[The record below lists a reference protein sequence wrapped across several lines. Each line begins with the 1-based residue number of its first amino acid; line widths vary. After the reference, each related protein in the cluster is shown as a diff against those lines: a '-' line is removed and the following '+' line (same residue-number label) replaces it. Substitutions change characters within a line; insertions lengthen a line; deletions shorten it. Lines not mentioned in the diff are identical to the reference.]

1 MYTLAQIADCINGKL
16 VGDKSTTISELCI
29 DSRKIQSPQ
38 TSLFFAIKTDKN
50 DGNNFV
56 ENAVNQGV
64 KAVVVT
70 QIPTVACNYILVENS
85 LTALQKL
92 AAFHQKQFEIP
103 LVGITGSNGKTIVKE
118 WIAFLAS
125 FEFSVCKNPKSYN
138 SQVGVPLSVWGLNK
152 NHTLGVFEAG
162 ISKPIEMGNL
172 AEIIKPTVGVF
183 THLGDAHDAH
193 FATTQQKLNEK
204 LSLFKSCK
212 VVVCNNYNS
221 LVVNSLKLL
230 NKTLFLW
237 GETGDCQVKITN
249 RNANKF
255 TVEFENKTYVIALPF
270 RDTAS
275 VENAFNALC
284 TCLVLGM
291 QMKNIL
297 PNLLHL
303 PTIDMRLQQVN
314 GNNGNQLILD
324 YYNADF
330 QSVAMALDFL
340 KQQQPAGETTV
351 ILSEITQSHL
361 TDEVLYTQLNN
372 LLQNHKITRLIGIG
386 SRIMQQRGCFK
397 LSAEFYKDTPSFITT
412 FSFFQLKNQT
422 ILLKG
427 SRHFSFEKI
436 ADKLRTKTH
445 QTVLEVNLTRLQD
458 NLNVVKKNIGPK
470 TKVMAMVKALAYGS
484 GGFQIAKLLEFN
496 HIDYLGVAYTDEAIE
511 LQKAGISLPIMVL
524 NPDLNHLDPY
534 LEQNIQPAIYSFA
547 SLEKVKNHPIK
558 IHLEFDTGMHRLGFE
573 NKDVK
578 KLIAELQTDT
588 SLEIV
593 SVYSHLAVADEP
605 DKDNFTL
612 KQIEDFKTICS
623 EIEAALDIN
632 VIKHI
637 SNTAGMERFPNGVLN
652 MVRLGIGLYGISS
665 KSAANEL
672 QPVSTFKS
680 YITQIKEVQ
689 AGDGVGYGQHD
700 AATTNRKI
708 AIIAVG
714 YADGYNRL
722 FSQGKGGFVINEKYA
737 KVVGNVCMDMTM
749 CDVTE
754 IDCQEGDEALIFGD
768 NPRVEELAKAIGT
781 IPYEILTN
789 VSERVNR
796 VFYQE

>member
-1 MYTLAQIADCINGKL
+1 LYTLAQIADCIGGVL
-16 VGDKSTTISELCI
+16 EGDGHLTIDQLCI
-29 DSRKIQSPQ
+29 DSRKIQSPK
-38 TSLFFAIKTDKN
+38 TSLFFALKTDKN
-50 DGNNFV
+50 DGHNFI

-70 QIPTVACNYILVENS
+70 QKPNISCSYILVENS
-85 LTALQKL
+85 QVALQKL
-92 AAFHQKQFEIP
+92 ASFHRQHFSIP
-103 LVGITGSNGKTIVKE
+103 IVGITGSNGKTIVKE
-118 WIAFLAS
+118 WVSFLSSHS
-125 FEFSVCKNPKSYN
+125 FTVCKNPKSYN
-138 SQVGVPLSVWGLNK
+138 SQVGVPLSVWGLNE

-162 ISKPIEMGNL
+162 ISKPDEMHNQ
-172 AEIIKPTVGVF
+172 ANIIAPTIGVF
-183 THLGDAHDAH
+183 THLGDAHDAN
-193 FATTQQKLNEK
+193 FITTQQKLEEK
-204 LSLFKSCK
+204 LLLFASSDIVICNAYNN
-212 VVVCNNYNS
+212 VVVQS
-221 LVVNSLKLL
+221 LQRL

-237 GETGDCQVKITN
+237 GESEECQLKITE
-249 RNANKF
+249 RTANTFK
-255 TVEFENKTYVIALPF
+255 VSFENKSYTISLPF

-291 QMKNIL
+291 RLDEIIPML
-297 PNLLHL
+297 MHL

-314 GNNGNQLILD
+314 GTNGNQLILD

-361 TDEVLYTQLNN
+361 ADEVLYRQLND
-372 LLQNHKITRLIGIG
+372 LLQTHKITQLIGIG
-386 SRIMQQRGCFK
+386 SRIMQCSNCFR
-397 LSAEFYKDTPSFITT
+397 LPSQFYKDTSAFIST
-412 FSFFQLKNQT
+412 FSFYQLKNQT

-436 ADKLRTKTH
+436 ADKLKTKTH
-445 QTVLEVNLTRLQD
+445 QTVLEVNLTRMQD
-458 NLNVVKKNIGPK
+458 NLNIVKQNVGSK

-511 LQKAGISLPIMVL
+511 LRKAGINLPILVL

-534 LEQNIQPAIYSFA
+534 LEQNIQPAIYSFS
-547 SLEKVKNHPIK
+547 SLAKIKNYPIK

-573 NKDVK
+573 KKDLKPLVE
-578 KLIAELQTDT
+578 ELKTDN
-588 SLEIV
+588 SVEIV
-593 SVYSHLAVADEP
+593 SVFSHLAVADDP
-605 DKDNFTL
+605 QKDAFTM
-612 KQIEDFKTICS
+612 KQIRDFRDICA
-623 EIEAALDIN
+623 EIEKNLSIH

-637 SNTAGMERFPNGVLN
+637 GNTAGMERFKESQ
-652 MVRLGIGLYGISS
+652 MDMIRLGIGLYGISS
-665 KSAANEL
+665 QGSSSEL
-672 QPVSTFKS
+672 KPVSTFKS
-680 YITQIKEVQ
+680 YITQIKVVK
-689 AGDGVGYGQHD
+689 AGEGIGYGLHD
-700 AATTNRKI
+700 SSTINRQI

-722 FSQGKGGFVINEKYA
+722 FSQGKGGFIINGKYA

-749 CDVTE
+749 CDVTD
-754 IDCQEGDEALIFGD
+754 IDCQEGDEALVFGD
-768 NPRVEELAKAIGT
+768 TPRVEELAKAIGT